1 MAKQMK
7 SMMGM
12 DEAQME
18 KMAKGQYVPNMP
30 QQKVKKGKGKNRG
43 GFRF

>member
-1 MAKQMK
+1 MKKQINNM
-7 SMMGM
+7 SGM
-12 DEAQME
+12 YETQME